1 MLFRSL
7 GCCRLQTKPNPEKLS
22 AVLDRTNDTV
32 ADRVAALVRKVLDR
46 ESIDIL
52 VRPDDDLRA
61 SGLSSLGLVNLMLS
75 VETEFDVKIAERE
88 MTPANFRSITR
99 IVELVRALSSQSVT
113 SE

>member
-1 MLFRSL
+1 M
-7 GCCRLQTKPNPEKLS
+7 
-22 AVLDRTNDTV
+22 LDRTNDTV

-46 ESIDIL
+46 ESIN
-52 VRPDDDLRA
+52 VAVGRDDDLRT

-75 VETEFDVKIAERE
+75 VEAEFDLKIAERD

-99 IVELVRALSSQSVT
+99 IVELVRALPSQSVT